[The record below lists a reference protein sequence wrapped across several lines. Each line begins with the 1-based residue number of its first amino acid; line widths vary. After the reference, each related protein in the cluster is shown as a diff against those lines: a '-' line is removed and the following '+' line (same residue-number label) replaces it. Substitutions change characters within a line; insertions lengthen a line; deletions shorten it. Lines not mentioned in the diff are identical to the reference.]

1 MNPSKFAASC
11 ALAAALVLTLAAHAQ
26 APGKPADNLDVTM
39 TLLPEHAKG
48 PEDITRRITLP
59 PPANP
64 DAGRRADKPD
74 SHDDGKSPPASPGP
88 QGQGRD
94 TADEARERGREFG
107 QDVSE
112 QSRENRENAGRGHD
126 NGNGNAGGG
135 NNGNGAEI
143 GRAHV

>member
-11 ALAAALVLTLAAHAQ
+11 ALAAALVLTLAVHAQ

-74 SHDDGKSPPASPGP
+74 SRDDGKSPPTSPGP

-94 TADEARERGREFG
+94 TADAAYYAAFLTGAKPIVEKRLGDATSGVVSVVVSAWEA
-107 QDVSE
+107 
-112 QSRENRENAGRGHD
+112 AGRPKLPVD
-126 NGNGNAGGG
+126 PV
-135 NNGNGAEI
+135 
-143 GRAHV
+143 R